1 MALRTIGLA
10 GLALVAAAMLT
21 PASAGAQHRR
31 GGPPAVID
39 SYSVERDRARAFR
52 DDRDSLPPP
61 RRADYRPSRIERCDG
76 ASAGSILGAIAG
88 GLLGGSPEDR
98 HRSRPAG
105 TRLSSERD
113 CD

>member
-1 MALRTIGLA
+1 MALRMISLA
-10 GLALVAAAMLT
+10 GVALVAAAMLT
-21 PASAGAQHRR
+21 PAAGAQHRR
-31 GGPPAVID
+31 GGPPAVIE
-39 SYSVERDRARAFR
+39 SYSVERERGRALR
-52 DDRDSLPPP
+52 DDRDDSVPPP
-61 RRADYRPSRIERCDG
+61 RRADYRPSSTARCDG